1 MPYVLRIDPATR
13 ATPRLYQNHSQGFR
27 RSIYVDRASGSVHM
41 GVGVCFLDPVG
52 EIQPHL
58 HSFEQSFYMLEGN
71 LTVYLIVG
79 GRVRATA
86 DGKVY
91 DLGPGDVIWTGV
103 GCIHTSKML
112 EPSRCG
118 GSRPKLPCL
127 RRKKFFALSATGH
140 NSNRSS

>member
-1 MPYVLRIDPATR
+1 MHYVLRIDPATR

-41 GVGVCFLDPVG
+41 GVGVCFLDPGG

-91 DLGPGDVIWTGV
+91 DLGPGTSSGPASAAS
-103 GCIHTSKML
+103 TASKML

-127 RRKKFFALSATGH
+127 RRKKFFALSATGR